1 MEPTPPLPPPPPP
14 TSPTWSTNTKLL
26 IGATALVIVGALVVR
41 FWSLLTPLLVA
52 FILAYLLHP
61 VASFLQRR
69 LAIPWAV
76 GVSGIYTLALLI
88 MIVVLGI
95 GGFGLV
101 QQVTSLITLIQD
113 TLSSLPQVIADL
125 SDQSW
130 QIGPFVLHARNLPLS
145 NIGSQVVAA
154 VRPVLGQT
162 GTLLAALA
170 EGAIVSVGRFLF
182 IVIISY
188 FLLIES
194 TGIGGRIVNIHV
206 PRYEDDLRR
215 LGTILGRIWN
225 AFLRGQVI
233 MFLIAILAYSVL
245 LTVLGVHFAFGL
257 ALLAGLARFLPYIG
271 PAINWIV
278 LGSVAFFQEFKLFGL
293 SAWEYTALVLGL
305 AILLD
310 VLLDNMVVP
319 RMMSRA
325 LRVHPAAV
333 IVAVLIAAELM
344 GFVGVLIAAPILATA
359 LLVGRYVVRKLMDQD
374 PFPSEEAMPPQ
385 RSLRARVKLAAMQ
398 TREWIRSRRQGVKS
412 EVGPEETERE
422 ADL

>member
-1 MEPTPPLPPPPPP
+1 
-14 TSPTWSTNTKLL
+14 
-26 IGATALVIVGALVVR
+26 
-41 FWSLLTPLLVA
+41 
-52 FILAYLLHP
+52 
-61 VASFLQRR
+61 
-69 LAIPWAV
+69 
-76 GVSGIYTLALLI
+76 
-88 MIVVLGI
+88 
-95 GGFGLV
+95 
-101 QQVTSLITLIQD
+101 
-113 TLSSLPQVIADL
+113 
-125 SDQSW
+125 
-130 QIGPFVLHARNLPLS
+130 
-145 NIGSQVVAA
+145 
-154 VRPVLGQT
+154 
-162 GTLLAALA
+162 
-170 EGAIVSVGRFLF
+170 
-182 IVIISY
+182 
-188 FLLIES
+188 
-194 TGIGGRIVNIHV
+194 
-206 PRYEDDLRR
+206 
-215 LGTILGRIWN
+215 
-225 AFLRGQVI
+225 

>member
-1 MEPTPPLPPPPPP
+1 
-14 TSPTWSTNTKLL
+14 
-26 IGATALVIVGALVVR
+26 
-41 FWSLLTPLLVA
+41 
-52 FILAYLLHP
+52 
-61 VASFLQRR
+61 